1 MTHKYLK
8 DFHKKFYHPSNATY
22 FTWGDIDAKEIQ
34 SFIDKKLTQKFKKV
48 DENNIEVVE
57 QQKTFSKPIQAV
69 ESFNPVSQEQS
80 GHQNYAAWVLGES
93 FDIDQLLE
101 AHLISLLIM
110 DNSSS
115 PLYGALE
122 SNDISKS
129 PAQILGLEDSM
140 RHLVFICGVEGLSLI
155 HI

>member
-1 MTHKYLK
+1 M
-8 DFHKKFYHPSNATY
+8 
-22 FTWGDIDAKEIQ
+22 
-34 SFIDKKLTQKFKKV
+34 
-48 DENNIEVVE
+48 
-57 QQKTFSKPIQAV
+57 
-69 ESFNPVSQEQS
+69 ESFNPVSKEQS

-129 PAQILGLEDSM
+129 PAQILGLEDSSIDYSVS
-140 RHLVFICGVEGLSLI
+140 RGIIFDYGLYPVGALVLAFGILKRITKDVEEEALEALLED
-155 HI
+155 

>member
-1 MTHKYLK
+1 M
-8 DFHKKFYHPSNATY
+8 
-22 FTWGDIDAKEIQ
+22 
-34 SFIDKKLTQKFKKV
+34 
-48 DENNIEVVE
+48 
-57 QQKTFSKPIQAV
+57 
-69 ESFNPVSQEQS
+69 ESFNPVSKEQS

-140 RHLVFICGVEGLSLI
+140 RHLVFICGVEGSEANSQPKFEKLLDKTFKDIVKKGFSDAELL
-155 HI
+155 H